1 MHSIYVATFLKGSE
15 TREGE
20 IVGVIAIEPF
30 EARQGSKGTNEEPSF
45 GTGASSFPWVSL
57 N

>member
-1 MHSIYVATFLKGSE
+1 MHSIYIATFLKGSE
-15 TREGE
+15 TCEGE
-20 IVGVIAIEPF
+20 MVGVIAIEPF
-30 EARQGSKGTNEEPSF
+30 EALQGSKVTNEESSF